1 MSDQPDSAHPTPGHP
16 AAGHPAPDVSP
27 ALAAAIAPHRER
39 IDAVDVQLLELLNQR
54 AAEARAIG
62 TLKGTAAVYRP
73 EREAQVLARIAALN
87 SGPLHGNAVQR
98 IFREIMSECLALE
111 RPLTVTYLG
120 PPGTFTEQAARR
132 HFGGAAQL
140 ASCATIDAV
149 LREVEAR
156 QADYAVVPVE
166 NSSEGA
172 VNRTLDLL
180 PATPLRACGEV
191 TLRIH
196 HCLMSPGRSA
206 AQVTR
211 VYAHPQALAQC
222 QDFLTRHL
230 PTAERLP
237 VSSNAEAARLA
248 AQSGEENV
256 AALGPGAAAGL
267 YGLNMRAQNVEDDPS
282 NTTRFLVLGHV
293 SPGPSGQDRTTLVVA
308 APQSEHAGAM
318 HRLLEPFSRL
328 GVSMTKLESRPVRGG
343 LWQYVF
349 FIDIEGHEQDESV
362 AQALREMRERATF
375 LKVVGSY
382 PRALA

>member
-1 MSDQPDSAHPTPGHP
+1 MSDQPGRPDPT
-16 AAGHPAPDVSP
+16 SES
-27 ALAAAIAPHRER
+27 LAAALAPHRER
-39 IDAVDVQLLELLNQR
+39 IDAIDAQLLDLLSQR

-87 SGPLHGNAVQR
+87 AGPLHENAVRR

-120 PPGTFTEQAARR
+120 PQGTFTEQAARR

-140 ASCATIDAV
+140 ASCATIDEA

-196 HCLMSPGRSA
+196 HCLMSPGEDA
-206 AQVTR
+206 AAVAR
-211 VYAHPQALAQC
+211 IYAHPQALAQC
-222 QDFLTRHL
+222 HEYLTRHL
-230 PTAERLP
+230 PAAERLP

-248 AQSGEENV
+248 AQSGQAHV

-267 YGLNMRAQNVEDDPS
+267 YGLNVLEQNIEDDPS
-282 NTTRFLVLGHV
+282 NTTRFLVLGHA

-308 APQSEHAGAM
+308 APQAEHAGAM

-328 GVSMTKLESRPVRGG
+328 GISMTRLESRPVRGG

-349 FIDIEGHEQDESV
+349 FIDIEGHAQDSDV
-362 AQALREMRERATF
+362 AQALAEMRERATF
-375 LKVVGSY
+375 LKVVGSF
-382 PRALA
+382 PRAVS

>member
-1 MSDQPDSAHPTPGHP
+1 MSDPSDHDPSA
-16 AAGHPAPDVSP
+16 ASSAE

-39 IDAVDVQLLELLNQR
+39 IDALDAQVLELLNQR

-62 TLKGTAAVYRP
+62 DLKGTAAVYRP

-87 SGPLHGNAVQR
+87 AGPLHDNAVRR

-120 PPGTFTEQAARR
+120 PQGTFTEQAARR

-140 ASCATIDAV
+140 EPCATIDET

-191 TLRIH
+191 TLRVH
-196 HCLMSPGRSA
+196 HCLMSCGEDSA
-206 AQVTR
+206 ALTR
-211 VYAHPQALAQC
+211 IYAHPQALAQC
-222 QDFLTRHL
+222 QEYLTRHL
-230 PTAERLP
+230 PAAERLP

-248 AQSGEENV
+248 AQSGPDV
-256 AALGPGAAAGL
+256 AALGPGAAASL
-267 YGLNMRAQNVEDDPS
+267 YGLNVLEQNIEDDPS
-282 NTTRFLVLGHV
+282 NTTRFLVLGHA

-308 APQSEHAGAM
+308 APQAEHAGAM

-328 GVSMTKLESRPVRGG
+328 GISMTKLESRPVRGG

-349 FIDIEGHEQDESV
+349 FIDIEGHVQDSDV
-362 AQALREMRERATF
+362 AQALADMRERSTF

-382 PRALA
+382 PRALG